1 MNQDDTKKIV
11 GGFIAGFFGNKI
23 SEATSNDKKQ
33 IVLFNNIMTS
43 FNNDEKEKLYDFI
56 AKLKERGYSFEEF
69 INRINSLEY
78 SQCGSGRSII
88 NEIILYN
95 EIEKQ
100 LKITESRGLLK
111 ESIVGSFVFS
121 FKWFLIVMGGL
132 IIVACWMFVAY
143 LNLR

>member
-132 IIVACWMFVAY
+132 IIVAC
-143 LNLR
+143 